1 MYSLVIVDNEEIKKA
16 KPANKNVVKNKRH
29 KEYIDVLF
37 NKILIRCKKKR
48 IQSKFH
54 RIGTYDVCKIY
65 LSCFNDKRYIL
76 DDGIT
81 VLAYFY
87 KDVIRQ

>member
-16 KPANKNVVKNKRH
+16 KRVNKNVVKNKRH

-37 NKILIRCKKKR
+37 NKILIRNKKKS

-54 RIGTYDVCKIY
+54 RIGTWC
-65 LSCFNDKRYIL
+65 L
-76 DDGIT
+76 
-81 VLAYFY
+81 
-87 KDVIRQ
+87 

>member
-37 NKILIRCKKKR
+37 NKILIRYKKKR
-48 IQSKFH
+48 IQVNSIELELMMFVKF
-54 RIGTYDVCKIY
+54 ICLVLMIK
-65 LSCFNDKRYIL
+65 
-76 DDGIT
+76 GIFLMM
-81 VLAYFY
+81 VLLFWLIFI
-87 KDVIRQ
+87 KM

>member
-16 KPANKNVVKNKRH
+16 KPANENVVKNKRH
-29 KEYIDVLF
+29 EEYIDILF
-37 NKILIRCKKKR
+37 NKILIRYKKKR
-48 IQSKFH
+48 IQSNFH
-54 RIGTYDVCKIY
+54 RIGTYDVCKIS

>member
-16 KPANKNVVKNKRH
+16 KRVNKNVVKNKRH

-37 NKILIRCKKKR
+37 NKILIRNKKKS

-81 VLAYFY
+81 VLAYFH